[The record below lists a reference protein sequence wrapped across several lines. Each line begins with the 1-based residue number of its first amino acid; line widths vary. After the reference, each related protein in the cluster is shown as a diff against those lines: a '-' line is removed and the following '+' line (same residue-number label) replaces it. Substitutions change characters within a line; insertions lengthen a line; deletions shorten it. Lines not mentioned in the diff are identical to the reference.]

1 MARKKNNKKRPEWSS
16 NHRKR
21 VSARSPN
28 QKEFLRQI
36 SQNDIVFCTGPAGS
50 GKTHLSVGVA
60 IEYFLKDKVD
70 RIVVTR
76 PIVQAGERIGFL
88 PGTAEQKLD
97 PYLYPVFDEF
107 RHFMSH
113 EEIAYNKSNH
123 RIEIVPLALMR
134 GRNFHNAF
142 IIGDEMQNATFDQM
156 KMLLTRMGIDSKMVI
171 SGDPSQSDLDRRDQ
185 GAFEFCLER
194 LEEVEGVGISY
205 LEKGDIVRNPIIPR
219 ILDVFDDEIYG
230 NSRHKR
236 TSR

>member
-1 MARKKNNKKRPEWSS
+1 
-16 NHRKR
+16 
-21 VSARSPN
+21 
-28 QKEFLRQI
+28 
-36 SQNDIVFCTGPAGS
+36 
-50 GKTHLSVGVA
+50 
-60 IEYFLKDKVD
+60 
-70 RIVVTR
+70 
-76 PIVQAGERIGFL
+76 
-88 PGTAEQKLD
+88 
-97 PYLYPVFDEF
+97 
-107 RHFMSH
+107 MSH

-194 LEEVEGVGISY
+194 LGGVEGVGISY

-219 ILDVFDDEIYG
+219 ILDVLDDEIYG

>member
-1 MARKKNNKKRPEWSS
+1 MARKKHNRGRAEISS
-16 NHRKR
+16 KPRKR

-28 QKEFLRQI
+28 QKSVLQQI
-36 SQNDIVFCTGPAGS
+36 SQNDIVFCAGPAGS
-50 GKTHLSVGVA
+50 GKTHLSVGAA
-60 IEYFLKDKVD
+60 IEYFLKNKVS

-76 PIVQAGERIGFL
+76 PIVQVGERIGFL

-113 EEIAYNKSNH
+113 DEIATHKNS
-123 RIEIVPLALMR
+123 RSIEIIPLALMR
-134 GRNFHNAF
+134 GRNFHDAF

-156 KMLLTRMGIDSKMVI
+156 KMLITRMGMGSKLVV
-171 SGDPSQSDLDRRDQ
+171 SGDLSQSDLDYRDQ
-185 GAFEFCLER
+185 GAFQFCLEK
-194 LEEVEGVGISY
+194 LEIVEGVGISY

-219 ILDVFDDEIYG
+219 ILDVLDDEVYD
-230 NSRHKR
+230 NSRHER